1 MKIAFDHQ
9 TFTHQSYGG
18 ISRYYTTLA
27 YELSLLKEETC
38 IFAGLHRNNYLSGL
52 PSANFRGLNI
62 GYYPPK
68 TAKPFHFL
76 NHALTQVQINRWGA
90 DIVHE
95 TYYSSLPKLGSKV
108 MRVTT
113 AYDMIHEIFPD
124 DFPVNDRTTDHKKR
138 TFDRVDHII
147 SISHS
152 TKRDLLKYFDI
163 EESKISVVHLGVDI
177 AKYHAI
183 VNYENRQRPFLLYV
197 GARGGYKNFCSVLR
211 AIACSCSL
219 KKEFDMIAFGGGKFS
234 ADETALIRE
243 LGFKDS
249 QVEQVSG
256 SDDVLVGLYRQAE
269 AFIYPSLYEGFGLPP
284 LEAMAAGCPVIC
296 SNNSS
301 IPEVVNNAGEYF
313 DPKDCESIAS
323 AIENVTRSSE
333 LKSKL
338 IQAGFDNVKKFSWVN
353 CARETMSIYNQLV
366 DVNE

>member
-1 MKIAFDHQ
+1 VKIAFDHQ

-18 ISRYYTTLA
+18 ISRYYATLA
-27 YELSLLKEETC
+27 HELLLLGKDAS
-38 IFAGLHRNNYLSGL
+38 IFAGFHRNKYLAGL
-52 PSANFRGLNI
+52 PRAIVNGVNV

-68 TAKPFHFL
+68 TWKPFHFL
-76 NHALTQVQINRWGA
+76 NHALTQFQINSWCA

-95 TYYSSLPKLGSKV
+95 TYYSSLPPLGSKV

-124 DFPVNDRTTDHKKR
+124 DFPVNDRTTEHKKG
-138 TFDRVDHII
+138 TFERVDHII

-163 EESKISVVHLGVDI
+163 KESKISVVHLGVDV
-177 AKYHAI
+177 AKYQAN
-183 VNYENRQRPFLLYV
+183 VDYEPRQRPFLLYV

-219 KKEFDMIAFGGGKFS
+219 KKEFDVIAFGGGKFS
-234 ADETALIRE
+234 AEETALIDE
-243 LGFKDS
+243 LGFKDL

-296 SNNSS
+296 SHSSS

-313 DPKDCESIAS
+313 DPMDYESMAS

-333 LKSKL
+333 LRSRL
-338 IQAGFDNVKKFSWVN
+338 IQAGFDNVNKFTWTN
-353 CARETMSIYNQLV
+353 CAQETMSIYNQLV
-366 DVNE
+366 DASE

>member
-27 YELSLLKEETC
+27 HELSLLKEDTC

-52 PSANFRGLNI
+52 PSENVRGVNV

-68 TAKPFHFL
+68 TWKPFHLL
-76 NHALTQVQINRWGA
+76 NHVLTQVQINSWGP

-95 TYYSSLPKLGSKV
+95 TYYSSLPTLGSKV

-138 TFDRVDHII
+138 TFERVDHII

-152 TKRDLLKYFDI
+152 TKRDILKYFDI
-163 EESKISVVHLGVDI
+163 EESKISVVHLGVDV
-177 AKYHAI
+177 AKYQAD
-183 VNYENRQRPFLLYV
+183 VDYETRQRPFFLYV

-211 AIACSCSL
+211 AIASSCSL
-219 KKEFDMIAFGGGKFS
+219 KTEFDLIAFGGGSFS
-234 ADETALIRE
+234 SEETALIGD
-243 LGFKDS
+243 LGFTES

-256 SDDVLVGLYRQAE
+256 SDDTLVGLYRQAE

-301 IPEVVNNAGEYF
+301 IPEVVNHAGEYF
-313 DPKDCESIAS
+313 DPMDYESIAS
-323 AIENVTRSSE
+323 AIENVVRSSE
-333 LKSKL
+333 LKLKL
-338 IQAGFDNVKKFSWVN
+338 IQAGFDNVNKFSWTN
-353 CARETMSIYNQLV
+353 CAHETMSIYNQLV
-366 DVNE
+366 DANE

>member
-9 TFTHQSYGG
+9 IFTHQSYGG
-18 ISRYYTTLA
+18 ISRYYSNLVQ
-27 YELSLLKEETC
+27 ELSLSKEDAR
-38 IFAGLHRNNYLSGL
+38 IFGGFHRNKYLTEL
-52 PSANFRGLNI
+52 PPENVYGVNL

-68 TAKPFHFL
+68 TWKPFHLL
-76 NHALTQVQINRWGA
+76 NHSLTEVQINSWGA

-124 DFPVNDRTTDHKKR
+124 DFPINDKTTDHKKR

-234 ADETALIRE
+234 ANETALIRE

-249 QVEQVSG
+249 QVKQVSG

-313 DPKDCESIAS
+313 DPKDYESIAN
-323 AIENVTRSSE
+323 AIEKVMRSSE

-338 IQAGFDNVKKFSWVN
+338 MQAGFDNVKKFSWVN